1 VVRELLRGDRSY
13 SELRQALPTL
23 SDKVPSD
30 RLAHLA
36 AVDVVDVVERD
47 RPRPIFS
54 RPAAPSA
61 AVGDPTDLNRVAHH
75 IDLMSRRR
83 GQLASGGR
91 QRRTKE
97 GAAMSAQHEADTA
110 TTHRVLILGAG
121 YAGTAA
127 AIQCAARVGQRQ
139 DVEVTLVNAQERFT
153 ERLRLHMA
161 ATGQQLAE
169 LTVPELLKGTGARF
183 VRGWVTAVD
192 ADARTVRIDDDR
204 VLHYDTLVYG
214 LGSVADTAAVPGVED
229 HAYTLNS
236 AQDAEML
243 ADRLARLGS
252 GTVVVG
258 GSGLTGVESAAEIA
272 ERHPELDVVL
282 LGRYEPGAAMNAKA
296 RAYLQGALDRLGVRV
311 LSGVEV
317 VKVLP
322 GAVEQAGGETIGAD
336 VVLWTSGTRV
346 SPLAAAAG
354 LTVDGHGRIATDAAL
369 RSVSHP
375 EVYAVGDA
383 AAIRQG
389 YGVMHGTCQGG
400 MPTGVHAAVSI
411 VRSLEG
417 RPPKPFRFG
426 YYHTPVS
433 LGRHDAVVQFTRPD
447 DSPRRL
453 HLTGRTAAWYKETVT
468 ASPWPTYGR
477 MRKMPASG
485 AFWPRGGRFTRSG
498 EAL

>member
-1 VVRELLRGDRSY
+1 
-13 SELRQALPTL
+13 
-23 SDKVPSD
+23 
-30 RLAHLA
+30 
-36 AVDVVDVVERD
+36 
-47 RPRPIFS
+47 
-54 RPAAPSA
+54 
-61 AVGDPTDLNRVAHH
+61 
-75 IDLMSRRR
+75 MSRI
-83 GQLASGGR
+83 GEQLASRGR
-91 QRRTKE
+91 QREEKGAKMTKNRE
-97 GAAMSAQHEADTA
+97 TG
-110 TTHRVLILGAG
+110 THRVLILGAG
-121 YAGTAA
+121 YAGMAA
-127 AIQCAARVGQRQ
+127 AIQLAARGKRRE
-139 DVEVTLVNAQERFT
+139 DVRVTLVNAQERFT
-153 ERLRLHMA
+153 ERLRLHMS
-161 ATGQQLAE
+161 ATGQRVAE
-169 LTVPELLKGTGARF
+169 LSIPELLEGTGARF

-192 ADARTVRIDDDR
+192 ADAKLVRIDDDR

-236 AQDAEML
+236 AQDAELL
-243 ADRLARLGS
+243 ADRLARVGR

-272 ERHPELDVVL
+272 EQYPELDVAL
-282 LGRYEPGAAMNAKA
+282 LGRQEPGAAMSPRP
-296 RAYLQGALDRLGVRV
+296 RAYLQAALARLGVRV

-322 GAVEQAGGETIGAD
+322 DAVELAGGELVAAD

-354 LTVDGHGRIATDAAL
+354 LTVDERGRVVTDATL

-375 EVYAVGDA
+375 DVYAVGDA

-411 VRSLEG
+411 VRTLDG
-417 RPPKPFRFG
+417 RRPKPFRFG

-433 LGRHDAVVQFTRPD
+433 LGRHDAVVQFTHPD
-447 DSPRRL
+447 DSPRRV
-453 HLTGRTAAWYKETVT
+453 HLTGRMAARYKETVT

-477 MRKMPASG
+477 MKKMPASG
-485 AFWPRGGRFTRSG
+485 AFWPRGGRFTRIRG
-498 EAL
+498 VR